1 MKLFWKLFFTTML
14 VTILCVELTGSA
26 LIALTF
32 RDRLGSRADS
42 ARELGL
48 LLSQV
53 LMDSAGKRS
62 GTAPERLTTAARTLE
77 LQGVGR
83 TVNFALL
90 DSTGQVLFSS
100 LPAAGADQLPGADN
114 GSWTLQRQGPDW
126 YIQALCPLRLEQSL
140 CYLETRSSVSDLVAD
155 QRGQHLL
162 LARITCCTILPV
174 GLVIWLISRR
184 MTRPLGQL
192 TQAALALADLPP
204 KEIPGDETAQ
214 LTAGFHRMA
223 ARITEQMTVLRE
235 EAERKDR
242 FVAAFS
248 HELKTPM
255 TSIIGYADLLRRQD
269 PPPELRQKCAGYIFT
284 EGKRL
289 EHLSMGLL
297 ELFMIRRSPLQ
308 RRPVRLQAL
317 VRECAEALAPLLEQD
332 GIRLQLNAEPA
343 LVSLEPVLMTSV
355 LRNLMDN
362 GRKAMEP
369 GGTLT
374 VTGRLLPTGYLLTVA
389 DTGRGMT
396 AAEAARADEPFFMA
410 DRSRSRRQGGAGLG
424 LALCREILDLHGFSL
439 TLDSA
444 PGQGTRATVFMKE
457 VLP

>member
-1 MKLFWKLFFTTML
+1 
-14 VTILCVELTGSA
+14 
-26 LIALTF
+26 
-32 RDRLGSRADS
+32 
-42 ARELGL
+42 
-48 LLSQV
+48 
-53 LMDSAGKRS
+53 
-62 GTAPERLTTAARTLE
+62 
-77 LQGVGR
+77 
-83 TVNFALL
+83 
-90 DSTGQVLFSS
+90 
-100 LPAAGADQLPGADN
+100 
-114 GSWTLQRQGPDW
+114 
-126 YIQALCPLRLEQSL
+126 
-140 CYLETRSSVSDLVAD
+140 
-155 QRGQHLL
+155 
-162 LARITCCTILPV
+162 
-174 GLVIWLISRR
+174 
-184 MTRPLGQL
+184 
-192 TQAALALADLPP
+192 
-204 KEIPGDETAQ
+204 
-214 LTAGFHRMA
+214 
-223 ARITEQMTVLRE
+223 
-235 EAERKDR
+235 
-242 FVAAFS
+242 
-248 HELKTPM
+248 
-255 TSIIGYADLLRRQD
+255 
-269 PPPELRQKCAGYIFT
+269 
-284 EGKRL
+284 
-289 EHLSMGLL
+289 MGLL

-308 RRPVRLQAL
+308 RRPVRLQTL